1 MAGIRKPA
9 TSHTLR
15 RSFATHLLQNGYEH
29 LSMHLDFWHSS
40 VNSARKES
48 EERSWPKAVENS

>member
-29 LSMHLDFWHSS
+29 LSMHLDFWHSW

-48 EERSWPKAVENS
+48 EERS